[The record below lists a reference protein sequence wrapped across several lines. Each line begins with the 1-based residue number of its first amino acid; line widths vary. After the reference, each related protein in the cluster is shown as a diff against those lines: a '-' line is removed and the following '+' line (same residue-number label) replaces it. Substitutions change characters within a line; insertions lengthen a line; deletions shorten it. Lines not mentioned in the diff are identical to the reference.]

1 MTIAE
6 LHGKLNP
13 ERPQGV
19 SERMEDLLTSDVFGT
34 MKYAGWDKGF
44 IDWIKKA
51 EAAPVSPTAPPIT
64 SLFGTRGIS
73 QVDYRFWPVLTN
85 RREPDL
91 ALLVTIESHKFL
103 LILVE
108 AKYFSGTSDS
118 DDEEWAEQRDLT
130 GSQLADQVLG
140 LYKMSE
146 KELLQW
152 FDIAEKG
159 QKPLQNHELT
169 KIHLFITKNSI
180 LPVLDYERA
189 VKKMKGPWPVSSYWI
204 SWNDLSGCIEK
215 HLDQRISGQKELI
228 QDLCLLLQ
236 KKGLV
241 PFSGFSMS
249 PVELKID
256 DASFWFES
264 YWNFKRPDLPEYQ
277 SFLNSL

>member
-1 MTIAE
+1 M
-6 LHGKLNP
+6 
-13 ERPQGV
+13 
-19 SERMEDLLTSDVFGT
+19 S
-34 MKYAGWDKGF
+34 
-44 IDWIKKA
+44 
-51 EAAPVSPTAPPIT
+51 
-64 SLFGTRGIS
+64 
-73 QVDYRFWPVLTN
+73 YRFWPVLTN
-85 RREPDL
+85 GREPDL
-91 ALLVTIESHKFL
+91 ALLITIESHKFL
-103 LILVE
+103 LIVVE
-108 AKYFSGTSDS
+108 AKYLSGTSDW
-118 DDEEWAEQRDLT
+118 DDEEWAEQLDLT
-130 GSQLADQVLG
+130 GSQLADQVSG

-152 FDIAEKG
+152 FDIEGKG

-180 LPVLDYERA
+180 LPVLDYEKA

-215 HLDQRISGQKELI
+215 HLDQRIIGQKELI
-228 QDLCLLLQ
+228 QDLYLLFQ

-277 SFLNSL
+277 SFLNLL